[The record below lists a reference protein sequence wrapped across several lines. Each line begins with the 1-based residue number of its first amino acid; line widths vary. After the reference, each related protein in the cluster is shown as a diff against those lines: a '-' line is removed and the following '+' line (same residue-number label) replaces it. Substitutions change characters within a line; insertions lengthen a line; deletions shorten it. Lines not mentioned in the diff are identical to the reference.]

1 MMGTDDLENM
11 VMELATDLEPGSWTR
26 VSWTLAPAEILR
38 NQMAF
43 QSLLSVLQSDDLSS
57 EEKIQRSAD
66 IMKNT
71 PEMYHRIK
79 REETERTC
87 SSISRH

>member
-26 VSWTLAPAEILR
+26 
-38 NQMAF
+38 
-43 QSLLSVLQSDDLSS
+43 SDDLSS

-71 PEMYHRIK
+71 PEMYHRYINLRKFLKEIK